1 MAIGGKGG
9 SGRPCYPACGSS
21 TRPATGCFQLMFE
34 QLKTEAATAG
44 GPQSRIGVMVGALLV
59 LGAVIFGVATF
70 SGKKGP
76 ERLPGAQDPREV
88 EAVVEAAIDTSRLPA
103 EDDASVHG
111 QYQADGVAY
120 LREVVDQ
127 DLSRLALR
135 MSPEAIEAIPFAE
148 ARGEVFEV
156 QGGIEALV
164 QEAWGPNGQ
173 GAPLVGAHRGRRR
186 RARDRAPS
194 LARLRPRG
202 WTSRR
207 RLSGRDRLPRGRRS
221 GAGARGLPAAP
232 DGHLRDGD
240 RSGAGSRAD
249 GHAACHGV
257 PEAPSPRRGG
267 RPSPG
272 GGLGRHQGPLHRG
285 DPALAGAGAL
295 PGHPMG
301 PGLRARPDRRGHPLR
316 EAKVEYWGKDV
327 FDQWGEEVENEDSS
341 APRPFTE
348 SLRGRVFKTTGLIGS
363 FQKESW
369 ATMPRISAAWDIDTL
384 YLLDVVSDHWGNRAI
399 RCWSAFPLETY
410 GQVKGDKWEHVAV
423 YGFFLKNHTYKTR
436 QLRDG
441 TSADHTM
448 PMFIVIHIEPLPIE
462 TPPYGTLMWFIGGTL
477 VLLAVVFYFVL
488 GHGAKKEEE
497 RLHAQRIA
505 RRRARTGG
513 MPLNPKGGEG
523 GEPGGDSDGDSDGES
538 GAGPGGASESSEGA

>member
-1 MAIGGKGG
+1 
-9 SGRPCYPACGSS
+9 
-21 TRPATGCFQLMFE
+21 MFE

-44 GPQSRIGVMVGALLV
+44 GPQSRIGVMIGALLV

-135 MSPEAIEAIPFAE
+135 MSPEAIQAIPFAE

-164 QEAWGPNGQ
+164 QEAWGPN
-173 GAPLVGAHRGRRR
+173 
-186 RARDRAPS
+186 DKE
-194 LARLRPRG
+194 RLWSVLIEG
-202 WTSRR
+202 
-207 RLSGRDRLPRGRRS
+207 
-221 GAGARGLPAAP
+221 
-232 DGHLRDGD
+232 
-240 RSGAGSRAD
+240 AD
-249 GHAACHGV
+249 GGRVIVLRHSLGSDH
-257 PEAPSPRRGG
+257 EGG
-267 RPSPG
+267 RPDDAFRDATDYLEVGDRVLARGVYLQRRTGTFGTAIVREPVPV
-272 GGLGRHQGPLHRG
+272 LMATPPAMAFRKLPRPAVAVDHPLEADWDDIKDRYIGETQHWQE
-285 DPALAGAGAL
+285 PALFQVIQWARAY
-295 PGHPMG
+295 GH
-301 PGLRARPDRRGHPLR
+301 DRIVADIRSGKL
-316 EAKVEYWGKDV
+316 KVEYWGKDV

-363 FQKESW
+363 FQRESW
-369 ATMPRISAAWDIDTL
+369 ATMPRISSAWDIDTL
-384 YLLDVVSDHWGNRAI
+384 YLLDLVSDHWGNRAI
-399 RCWSAFPLETY
+399 RSWSAFPLETY
-410 GQVKGDKWEHVAV
+410 GQVKGDKWEHVAA

-448 PMFIVIHIEPLPIE
+448 PMFIVIHMEPLPIE

-477 VLLAVVFYFVL
+477 VLLGVVSYFVL